1 VTSSVSRSRLPS
13 RTSTPRCVPLVP
25 GLNTI
30 NLNRM
35 LEERHILLCL
45 LEMDLK
51 VQEAMLVEEQAR
63 GLHPFNGRDLS
74 VELVRTW
81 TG

>member
-1 VTSSVSRSRLPS
+1 M
-13 RTSTPRCVPLVP
+13 PRCAPLVL
-25 GLNTI
+25 GLNNI

-45 LEMDLK
+45 LEMDLE

-63 GLHPFNGRDLS
+63 GLHPFDGRDLS
-74 VELVRTW
+74 MELEGLHAHVDGVEGERATEAR
-81 TG
+81 